1 MVTKNQIKF
10 IKGLAQKKNR
20 LIAKKIIVEGHKIIN
35 EFLNSDYNLVELY
48 STQKQNF
55 QTSNTVLVN
64 QNQLKKMSN
73 FKNPS
78 SSLAIFEIKKQ
89 SLKSEDFYVLLDNI
103 QDPGNLGNIIRTC
116 EWFGINQIIC
126 SKNSVDCYNPKVI
139 QASMGSLSRVSV
151 FYLELAEFIKQKKL
165 PVYAADLYGDSIKNL
180 SFHSKG
186 VLIFGSESHGINP
199 NLRSLVNK
207 FIKIPKQNSK
217 VMTES
222 LNLSVAA
229 GVVLSK
235 FRI

>member
-20 LIAKKIIVEGHKIIN
+20 LITKKIIVEGDKIIN
-35 EFLNSDYNLVELY
+35 EFLNSDYKLVELF
-48 STQKQNF
+48 SIQKENLK
-55 QTSNTVLVN
+55 TSNAVLVN

-78 SSLAIFEIKKQ
+78 SSLAVFEIKKQ
-89 SLKSEDFYVLLDNI
+89 SLKNEDFYVLLDNI

-116 EWFGINQIIC
+116 EWFGINQVIC

-151 FYLELAEFIKQKKL
+151 FYVELVEFIKQKKL
-165 PVYAADLYGDSIKNL
+165 PLYAADLCGDSIKNL
-180 SFHSKG
+180 SFRSKG
-186 VLIFGSESHGINP
+186 MWIFGSESHGINP

-222 LNLSVAA
+222 LNLSVAV

>member
-1 MVTKNQIKF
+1 
-10 IKGLAQKKNR
+10 
-20 LIAKKIIVEGHKIIN
+20 
-35 EFLNSDYNLVELY
+35 
-48 STQKQNF
+48 
-55 QTSNTVLVN
+55 
-64 QNQLKKMSN
+64 MSN

-89 SLKSEDFYVLLDNI
+89 SLKNEDFYVLLDNI

-116 EWFGINQIIC
+116 EWFGISQVIC

-151 FYLELAEFIKQKKL
+151 FYLELAEFIKQRKL

-180 SFHSKG
+180 SFCSKG
-186 VLIFGSESHGINP
+186 VWIFGSESHGINP

-207 FIKIPKQNSK
+207 FIKIPKKNSK

-222 LNLSVAA
+222 LNLSVAVA
-229 GVVLSK
+229 VVLSK